1 VEIKMCFLAQASQLT
16 RQRRNRSRP
25 LGFVPRFSCAEVD
38 SERAELRGARGLGR
52 ASVNLRAPGDLEIHE
67 ARRYHRCFK
76 LCVQQ
81 SAGDST
87 LPKVDVLL
95 SLLGY
100 CFLNQDVADLEAT
113 VRLENTR
120 HFLESG
126 ELVGKEVEHTVR
138 DDDVGPTVGHGK

>member
-1 VEIKMCFLAQASQLT
+1 MWRSSCAPGPASQLA
-16 RQRRNRSRP
+16 RQSRNRSRP

-52 ASVNLRAPGDLEIHE
+52 ASVNLGAPRDLEIHE

-87 LPKVDVLL
+87 LPEIDVLL
-95 SLLGY
+95 ALFRH
-100 CFLNQDVADLEAT
+100 CFLNQDVADLKTAA
-113 VRLENTR
+113 RLENTR

-126 ELVGKEVEHTVR
+126 ELIGKEVQHAVR

>member
-1 VEIKMCFLAQASQLT
+1 MGWQDYLRRSQLAC
-16 RQRRNRSRP
+16 QCRNGIRP
-25 LGFVPRFSCAEVD
+25 LGLVPRFSCAKID
-38 SERAELRGARGLGR
+38 AKRAKLRGTRGLR
-52 ASVNLRAPGDLEIHE
+52 SSRVNLGAPRDLEIHE
-67 ARRYHRCFK
+67 PRRNDRCFK

-138 DDDVGPTVGHGK
+138 DDDVGPTVGHRK